1 MSDGHLQAFEYIL
14 VTLNVLSYLVHVRKS
29 LMAAYVLTI
38 YVQMHMVHW
47 YSGTSLF
54 KSVNSGSIFETA
66 VQCIVNCWPS

>member
-1 MSDGHLQAFEYIL
+1 MSDGHLQAFEYIP

-29 LMAAYVLTI
+29 LMAVYVLTI

-47 YSGTSLF
+47 YSGTVFF
-54 KSVNSGSIFETA
+54 KSVDSGSIFETA